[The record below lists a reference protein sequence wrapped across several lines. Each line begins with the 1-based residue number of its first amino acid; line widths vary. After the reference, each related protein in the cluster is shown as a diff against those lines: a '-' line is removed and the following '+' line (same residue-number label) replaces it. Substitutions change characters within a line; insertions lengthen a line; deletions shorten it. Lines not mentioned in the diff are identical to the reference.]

1 MRPRWRRSRWR
12 WCTHRHGRRP
22 RACADPDRARST
34 RRLGPDRPT
43 RMSSRALS
51 EMRSDYRS
59 EEVAGSGFWNRRNE
73 ALDERE
79 GLVGDVAPALID
91 DERVAPA
98 RNLDDLGHGLVVLLI
113 LVGGFGN
120 RGWNRVILFAGDD
133 QQWAAVGVLGVDLR
147 FGPGVEV
154 GGCCLKQRHA

>member
-34 RRLGPDRPT
+34 RRLGRDRPT

-59 EEVAGSGFWNRRNE
+59 EGVAESGFLCRYE
-73 ALDERE
+73 ALHEFQC
-79 GLVGDVAPALID
+79 LVGDVAPATVD
-91 DERVAPA
+91 HESMAAP
-98 RNLDDLGHGLVVLLI
+98 RYQGDLGHRLVVLLI
-113 LVGGFGN
+113 LVGGFG
-120 RGWNRVILFAGDD
+120 D
-133 QQWAAVGVLGVDLR
+133 
-147 FGPGVEV
+147 
-154 GGCCLKQRHA
+154 